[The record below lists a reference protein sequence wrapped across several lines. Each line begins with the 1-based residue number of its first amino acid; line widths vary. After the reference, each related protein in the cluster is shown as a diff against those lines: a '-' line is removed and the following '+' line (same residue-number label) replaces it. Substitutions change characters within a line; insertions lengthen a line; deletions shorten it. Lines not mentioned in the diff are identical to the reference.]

1 MMKKIRSRI
10 GAAMMAAALTLT
22 MSQPVILN
30 AAESPADESSAEVQQ
45 IVPETESD
53 VVVGDE
59 TQGDVL
65 QDTADAKPE
74 DKNNAQPEVK
84 TETEDAETETSDVQD
99 DEAQVSDDTSD
110 VADEKSE
117 PADDKVDAKDGENT
131 DASDQTN
138 VDINKPVLEKVEF
151 DQQGKTLKEGDT
163 VTFRIYAYD
172 ADTAVER
179 VSVTLSYKQSDNY
192 WMGETISGEYDE
204 TEGCYIASMTL
215 QNIGTGKVEVSQ
227 IRVVDT
233 NSNYVDY
240 ATPSDFWFETDGD
253 LADAKVAEFNFP
265 LKGQSVAI
273 DDLFDGLYDSWV
285 TLNKEIPDDG
295 IILLFTSADSSAEIE
310 IYYNWYESDQQY
322 IFGGTSTRTPD
333 ESEEMKAE
341 LVLTDV
347 YLERF
352 GGYEHIPM
360 DGMEDYTVTV
370 DFSSENPGEA
380 HITSVSLDKNGE
392 IVRAG
397 DKVTIK
403 ATVDNQEVMDTYGYA
418 YFYSAA
424 DIDDNY
430 KSVELTYDEEQKAYI
445 GTFSVEKDTYPC
457 EWYMTNLE
465 LHKKESSETVQLEN
479 FYPNIYNSYPWYFN
493 VYSGDTFVSS
503 AQDTSIFFYRQDANG
518 YWTVDPDETIEIENA
533 GRRISLSDLGV
544 ALPSMKSPAEG
555 INQTGWIYDSGSN
568 LITEDSILLNNYGNI
583 ALYAKYDQNRY
594 NVTYNY
600 VTDKGTA
607 ARHVAA
613 ITLDDDATV
622 GDYREKAMEFAPDDM
637 TDSYKFSGW
646 SNPNA
651 WADDSMKM
659 DTTYSETFSAEYEG
673 KVVVQLSKEYFD
685 EKGKFTSE
693 IIPLVLDSGATLDDV
708 KDYAG
713 SMAEPKLYPGLRFS
727 KWEVESYNET
737 DALTNFQYVYA
748 TAAYE
753 NCLIRYMIYDR
764 DGEGVLDIINKVAE
778 KGDSI
783 QVRIDLDG
791 YKDVEW
797 VSVPEEDT
805 IVVDSDLLIFEAVA
819 VPDGSAS
826 EEPDDPDEP
835 VTPEDP
841 EDTPK
846 PEEPSEPEQLPT
858 EETNAVVEEI
868 KNAAAGENV
877 TVDMGSATVVS
888 KEILEAAK
896 GKDVDIVLDMGGY
909 TWTINGEDIQASDL
923 KDIDLE
929 VTQGTANIPNN
940 LISAL
945 AQGNPVQQIS
955 LTHNGNFGFRASLTL
970 NVGSQFAGEY
980 GNLYYYDSVGRM
992 VFMNAGMIGEDG
1004 NVTLSFSHA
1013 SDYAIVISDTQL
1025 SQADADRANAQ
1036 VNASGKTP
1044 NAGDEKAQAVSVQ
1057 TGDNANVLPIVMI
1070 LIVSAAVVA
1079 GCVVIIRKKRM
1090 RR

>member
-445 GTFSVEKDTYPC
+445 GTFSEHF
-457 EWYMTNLE
+457 L
-465 LHKKESSETVQLEN
+465 LKK
-479 FYPNIYNSYPWYFN
+479 IH
-493 VYSGDTFVSS
+493 
-503 AQDTSIFFYRQDANG
+503 IRANG
-518 YWTVDPDETIEIENA
+518 T
-533 GRRISLSDLGV
+533 
-544 ALPSMKSPAEG
+544 
-555 INQTGWIYDSGSN
+555 
-568 LITEDSILLNNYGNI
+568 
-583 ALYAKYDQNRY
+583 
-594 NVTYNY
+594 
-600 VTDKGTA
+600 
-607 ARHVAA
+607 
-613 ITLDDDATV
+613 
-622 GDYREKAMEFAPDDM
+622 
-637 TDSYKFSGW
+637 
-646 SNPNA
+646 
-651 WADDSMKM
+651 
-659 DTTYSETFSAEYEG
+659 
-673 KVVVQLSKEYFD
+673 
-685 EKGKFTSE
+685 
-693 IIPLVLDSGATLDDV
+693 
-708 KDYAG
+708 
-713 SMAEPKLYPGLRFS
+713 
-727 KWEVESYNET
+727 
-737 DALTNFQYVYA
+737 
-748 TAAYE
+748 
-753 NCLIRYMIYDR
+753 
-764 DGEGVLDIINKVAE
+764 
-778 KGDSI
+778 
-783 QVRIDLDG
+783 
-791 YKDVEW
+791 
-797 VSVPEEDT
+797 
-805 IVVDSDLLIFEAVA
+805 
-819 VPDGSAS
+819 
-826 EEPDDPDEP
+826 
-835 VTPEDP
+835 
-841 EDTPK
+841 
-846 PEEPSEPEQLPT
+846 
-858 EETNAVVEEI
+858 
-868 KNAAAGENV
+868 
-877 TVDMGSATVVS
+877 
-888 KEILEAAK
+888 
-896 GKDVDIVLDMGGY
+896 
-909 TWTINGEDIQASDL
+909 
-923 KDIDLE
+923 
-929 VTQGTANIPNN
+929 
-940 LISAL
+940 
-945 AQGNPVQQIS
+945 
-955 LTHNGNFGFRASLTL
+955 
-970 NVGSQFAGEY
+970 
-980 GNLYYYDSVGRM
+980 
-992 VFMNAGMIGEDG
+992 
-1004 NVTLSFSHA
+1004 
-1013 SDYAIVISDTQL
+1013 
-1025 SQADADRANAQ
+1025 
-1036 VNASGKTP
+1036 
-1044 NAGDEKAQAVSVQ
+1044 
-1057 TGDNANVLPIVMI
+1057 
-1070 LIVSAAVVA
+1070 
-1079 GCVVIIRKKRM
+1079 
-1090 RR
+1090 